1 MATRRY
7 MANPEDAAFQITEA
21 AGAAVVSKNIEL
33 TVDWD
38 ALAALT
44 PAMSGQQAR
53 LQVINSLYKMIE
65 YIEQTGKFNVK
76 A

>member
-7 MANPEDAAFQITEA
+7 MFNPEDAAFQITEA
-21 AGAAVVSKNIEL
+21 VGAAVVTKNIEL

-53 LQVINSLYKMIE
+53 LNVINGLYKMIE

>member
-53 LQVINSLYKMIE
+53 LNVINALYKMIE

>member
-7 MANPEDAAFQITEA
+7 MTNPEEAAFQITEI
-21 AGAAVVSKNIEL
+21 AGAAVVTKNIEL

-38 ALAALT
+38 AIAALS

-53 LQVINSLYKMIE
+53 MQVTLALRRMAD

>member
-7 MANPEDAAFQITEA
+7 MINPEEAAFQITEI
-21 AGAAVVSKNIEL
+21 AGAAVVTKNIEL

-53 LQVINSLYKMIE
+53 LNVINGLYKMIE
-65 YIEQTGKFNVK
+65 YIEQTGKYNVK